1 MSSAGVA
8 WLRRAAAFAA
18 ALLLSLFGIAMPAIA
33 SSGGT
38 IAATSSVT
46 AVAWGVAPAAT
57 SVSTVPPCR
66 TSPGSC
72 GPFTSSGLSPWYFNI
87 WNTGTVTLTGVSY
100 TISINGGVV
109 PSVTLNAC
117 SVPWTTGVLPSCSGT
132 QTSIV
137 SGVGAGTYPVSV
149 ALPASAGSEVYIQA
163 TAGGV
168 PLSITVTTSVS
179 SAAPRQIRA
188 SSVTNA

>member
-18 ALLLSLFGIAMPAIA
+18 AFLASLFGIAVPAIA

-38 IAATSSVT
+38 INSTSGVT

-72 GPFTSSGLSPWYFNI
+72 GPFTSSGLAPWYFNV

-100 TISINGGVV
+100 TIPINGGVV
-109 PSVTLNAC
+109 PSITLNAC
-117 SVPWTTGVLPSCSGT
+117 SVPWTTGLSPSCSGT
-132 QTSIV
+132 QTLIV
-137 SGVGAGTYPVSV
+137 NNAGSGTYQVSV
-149 ALPASAGSEVYIQA
+149 AVPASAGSEVYIQA
-163 TAGGV
+163 TAGGL
-168 PLSITVTTSVS
+168 PLGITITTSVS
-179 SAAPRQIRA
+179 SGAPRQIRA
-188 SSVTNA
+188 SSVTNG

>member
-1 MSSAGVA
+1 MASAGVA

-18 ALLLSLFGIAMPAIA
+18 AFLASLLSIAVPAIA

-38 IAATSSVT
+38 VASTSAVT
-46 AVAWGVAPAAT
+46 AVAWGIAPAAT

-66 TSPGSC
+66 TMPASC
-72 GPFTSSGLSPWYFNI
+72 GPFTGSGLGPWYFNI

-100 TISINGGVV
+100 TISISGGLL
-109 PSVTLNAC
+109 PSVTLNGC
-117 SVPWTTGVLPSCSGT
+117 SVPWTTGLFPSCSGT

-137 SGVGAGTYPVSV
+137 NGGAAGTYPVSV
-149 ALPASAGSEVYIQA
+149 AVPSSAGSEVYVYA
-163 TAGGV
+163 TDAGL
-168 PLSITVTTSVS
+168 PSSFTVTTSVS
-179 SAAPRQIRA
+179 SGAPRQIRA